1 MWTAVFPMAV
11 LLYYFFRKKYVTT
24 TISSTLFWET
34 SMRETKVSPYL
45 KNLQRNALF
54 YLQMAA
60 LLLLLFILLA
70 PFIPKETVKDSHT
83 VFIVDTS
90 ASMSVTDGGLT
101 LLDRSKEKIIALA

>member
-1 MWTAVFPMAV
+1 M
-11 LLYYFFRKKYVTT
+11 
-24 TISSTLFWET
+24 FWEQ

-70 PFIPKETVKDSHT
+70 PFMTKEEAIHGHT
-83 VFIVDTS
+83 IVVVDTS
-90 ASMSVTDGGLT
+90 ASMLVGKRRDF
-101 LLDRSKEKIIALA
+101 IV